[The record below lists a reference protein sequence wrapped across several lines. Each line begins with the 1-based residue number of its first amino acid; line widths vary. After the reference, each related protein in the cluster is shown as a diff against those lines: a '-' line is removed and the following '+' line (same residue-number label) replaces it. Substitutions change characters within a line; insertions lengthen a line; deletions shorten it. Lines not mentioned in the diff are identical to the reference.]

1 MMKKKFVFLCLILLL
16 SLITLFANS
25 QSYYAVSSLEWRSVN
40 ALCHYAGVVGPT
52 SNGPVTRGQLELA
65 LDRVEDA
72 IGKNDPFLLAVY
84 ELLKEQEPTV
94 TDSVGSITLS
104 GDVNLE
110 GYLELGDLSLP
121 EKATDGSYL
130 DYDSAWFI
138 ANAKERKP
146 LFDVGAS
153 FTFLDNAYA
162 VFDYNFSRDMISPD
176 DIWGNRFS
184 SNISLVHT
192 ESYPY
197 NAGLSLGNSY
207 LNFMAA
213 RGSVSLCEGYT
224 GNTAI
229 GDNYDY
235 QEFARFSLFSPFLSV
250 SLRLTSFDSSHSS
263 DMNNNPYALISPRFS
278 DYKQLRHEVGFE
290 AMFFKNFRLTFSLL
304 NLLDTTS
311 SFDIRFLNPFIVL
324 HNMFNYTDHTI
335 FEANNML
342 TGDISWAVGRK
353 WNVYFQLTMDQTQSK
368 GEQEAYGEVL
378 DPNAFGY
385 LFNVSYSDYI
395 SDGILNIYSEFVYND
410 PGMYLNSK
418 FYEKEG
424 NNTITTENNGLYS
437 WSQDW
442 LLGYWR
448 SGKGNDVH
456 YAGYKYGP
464 DCIVFSIGGE
474 YRKTLFSLKSSI
486 LYMAHGEKGRGNKL
500 SNYTFEGINSKATFN
515 SKAPYGTVE
524 HTLLLSLESNVNI
537 NEYVSLS
544 IGGAWSNMFNYLNEK
559 GRNKNSLQLVF
570 GITVKGSIPTILSKE

>member
-1 MMKKKFVFLCLILLL
+1 VKKIIFVFLILIFNFVT
-16 SLITLFANS
+16 IFANS
-25 QSYYAVSSLEWRSVN
+25 QTYYAVSSLEWKSVN

-52 SNGPVTRGQLELA
+52 SNGPVTKGQLELA
-65 LDRVEDA
+65 LDRVEDVV
-72 IGKNDPFLLAVY
+72 GKNDSFLLAVY
-84 ELLKEQEPTV
+84 ELLEEAEPTV
-94 TDSVGSITLS
+94 TDSIGAITIS

-121 EKATDGSYL
+121 QRATDGSYL
-130 DYDSAWFI
+130 DYDSGWFI
-138 ANAKERKP
+138 ASAKERKP
-146 LFDVGAS
+146 LFGVGAS

-176 DIWGNRFS
+176 NIWGSRFS
-184 SNISLVHT
+184 SNISLNHT

-213 RGSVSLCEGYT
+213 RGSVSLGEGYT

-229 GDNYDY
+229 GDNFDY
-235 QEFARFSLFSPFLSV
+235 QEFARVSLFSPFLSV

-263 DMNNNPYALISPRFS
+263 YLNDNPYALVSPRFS

-324 HNMFNYTDHTI
+324 HNMFNYKEHTI
-335 FEANNML
+335 YEANNML
-342 TGDISWAVGRK
+342 TGDISWTLGRK
-353 WNVYFQLTMDQTQSK
+353 WNLYFQLTMDQTQSK
-368 GEQEAYGEVL
+368 GEQEAYGEIL

-385 LFNVSYSDYI
+385 LFNISYSDYI
-395 SDGILNIYSEFVYND
+395 SNGILNIYSEFVYND

-418 FYEKEG
+418 FYKAQ
-424 NNTITTENNGLYS
+424 NDNTITAENTGLYS

-448 SGKGNDVH
+448 NSKGNDVH

-474 YRKTLFSLKSSI
+474 YRKALYSLKSSI
-486 LYMAHGEKGRGNKL
+486 LYMVHGEKGRGNKL
-500 SNYTFEGINSKATFN
+500 NNYTFDGINSRATFN
-515 SKAPYGTVE
+515 SKAPYGIIE
-524 HTLLLSLESNVNI
+524 HTLLLSLESSVNVNE
-537 NEYVSLS
+537 NVSFSL
-544 IGGAWSNMFNYLNEK
+544 GGAWSSIFNYLNEK

-570 GITVKGSIPTILSKE
+570 GVTVKTSIPTILSKE

>member
-1 MMKKKFVFLCLILLL
+1 MIKRKFLFLCILLIF
-16 SLITLFANS
+16 SLATLYANS
-25 QSYYAVSSLEWRSVN
+25 QTYYAVSSLEWKSVN

-52 SNGPVTRGQLELA
+52 SNGPVTKGQLQLA
-65 LDRVEDA
+65 LDRVEDEV
-72 IGKNDPFLLAVY
+72 GKNDVFLVAVY
-84 ELLKEQEPTV
+84 ELLQEAEPTV
-94 TDSVGSITLS
+94 TDSVGSITIK

-121 EKATDGSYL
+121 QRAKDSSYL
-130 DYDSAWFI
+130 DYDSSWFI
-138 ANAKERKP
+138 ATSKERKS

-162 VFDYNFSRDMISPD
+162 VFDYNFSRDMIEPD
-176 DIWGNRFS
+176 DIWGSRFS
-184 SNISLVHT
+184 SNVSLKHT

-213 RGSVSLCEGYT
+213 RGCVSLGEGYT

-229 GDNYDY
+229 GDNFDY
-235 QEFARFSLFSPFLSV
+235 QEFTRLSLFSPFLSV

-263 DMNNNPYALISPRFS
+263 KLNDNPYALISPRFS
-278 DYKQLRHEVGFE
+278 GYKQLRHEVGFE

-311 SFDIRFLNPFIVL
+311 ASDIRFLNPFIVL
-324 HNMFNYTDHTI
+324 HNMFNYTKDNI

-342 TGDISWAVGRK
+342 TGDISWAIGKK
-353 WNVYFQLTMDQTQSK
+353 WNLYLQFTMDQTQSK
-368 GEQEAYGEVL
+368 GEQEAYGEKL

-385 LFNVSYSDYI
+385 LFNISYSDYI
-395 SDGILNIYSEFVYND
+395 SNGILDIYSEFVYND

-418 FYEKEG
+418 FYKSQDD
-424 NNTITTENNGLYS
+424 NTITVEDTGFYS

-448 SGKGNDVH
+448 SSKGNDVH

-474 YRKTLFSLKSSI
+474 YRKTLYSLKSSI
-486 LYMAHGEKGRGNKL
+486 LYMAHGEKGRGDNL
-500 SNYTFEGINSKATFN
+500 NNYTFDGIDSRATFN

-524 HTLLLSLESNVNI
+524 HTILLSLESSINI
-537 NEYVSLS
+537 NENVSLS
-544 IGGAWSNMFNYLNEK
+544 LGGAWSCVFNHLNEK
-559 GRNKNSLQLVF
+559 GRNKDSLQLVF
-570 GITVKGSIPTILSKE
+570 GVTVKTSVPTILSKE